1 VAVVAVTGDGVEV
14 TEPRHI
20 FHSAGAAWS
29 ESAGGTSGAL
39 WGSALAAMGNALS
52 DSGDADPDALVAG
65 VRRGAEAI
73 LRLGGAT
80 PGDKTMVDSLV
91 PFVDALTTARAA
103 GASLS
108 DAWAGASAAAATA
121 AEATSQI
128 VARRGRARTHGERSL
143 GHPDP
148 GATSFALLMA
158 AVAAEL
164 ALPTSMTGELS

>member
-1 VAVVAVTGDGVEV
+1 
-14 TEPRHI
+14 
-20 FHSAGAAWS
+20 
-29 ESAGGTSGAL
+29 
-39 WGSALAAMGNALS
+39 MGNALS

-164 ALPTSMTGELS
+164 ALPTSMTGELL